1 MVRKQSIF
9 HSTSNRFSGNYVISG
24 GQETVL
30 VIWQLETGRKQ
41 HLPHLGATIEGLV
54 ISPTGSSYSLRL
66 ADNSAMIL
74 STSELRPIF
83 SVAGIQV
90 PTAIKGHKALPHVP
104 SVEAPHGHTR
114 PSKVHRYPACL
125 VSPSTDR
132 LLMAVPPSSA
142 SASSFP
148 VSLNASYLQTCD
160 IISGHQL
167 SRQALTRTK
176 VTTLNM
182 GPEANT
188 IEEPDVTHMQI
199 SRDEQWLATIDE
211 WSPPKQD
218 FASMAFDEDAIKLE
232 QTTRQEMFLKFWSW
246 NSSAQTWELTS
257 RIDNP
262 HATDSKVPSESS
274 RVLCLASN
282 PDTSSFSTIGNDRAV
297 KIWLPVARMRRE
309 IKVKGK
315 DGKSLTT
322 WRCKHTTP
330 TAMSGSSIAET
341 EGAHLAYAADGSLLA
356 AAPFPSSSPSPIY
369 LIDTSTG
376 VIQTVHNSMSSGPIH
391 AIGIISKYLITL
403 SNHLA
408 SWDLVN
414 NELHYTID
422 LNLPTLPSTSI
433 GISLLA
439 INEQQQTFAISIPE
453 KTRSG
458 KIIGTKVAIMDSTAP
473 QPLFTTS
480 VPSATITN
488 FLPAIHK
495 KGFYAI
501 DTNAE
506 IRSFTLQQPSA
517 PQGISPTGAPPASEM
532 ERHTKGINN
541 IFEPSRTSDMSSD
554 AASQGPLVFS
564 KGTPTISST
573 THDHHPDREEG
584 RESGDNEHDTVVVSA
599 EKLAEVFNTA
609 SGPSGSALGL
619 PPVMELF
626 ERVAWLYDGKRG
638 GD

>member
-1 MVRKQSIF
+1 M
-9 HSTSNRFSGNYVISG
+9 
-24 GQETVL
+24 
-30 VIWQLETGRKQ
+30 IWQLETGRKQ

-114 PSKVHRYPACL
+114 PSKVHRYPACV
-125 VSPSTDR
+125 VSPSIDR
-132 LLMAVPPSSA
+132 LLVAVPPSSA
-142 SASSFP
+142 SASSSP

-160 IISGHQL
+160 ISSGHQL
-167 SRQALTRTK
+167 LRQALTRTK

-182 GPEANT
+182 GPESNA

-199 SRDEQWLATIDE
+199 SHDGQWLATIDE

-218 FASMAFDEDAIKLE
+218 FAPMAFDEDAIKLE
-232 QTTRQEMFLKFWSW
+232 QTTRQETFLKFWSW
-246 NSSAQTWELTS
+246 NNSAQTWELTS

-262 HATDSKVPSESS
+262 HAADSKVLSESS

-282 PDTSSFSTIGNDRAV
+282 PDTSSFSTIGKDRAV
-297 KIWLPVARMRRE
+297 KTWLPVARMRRE
-309 IKVKGK
+309 IKVRGK

-322 WRCKHTTP
+322 WRCSHTTP

-356 AAPFPSSSPSPIY
+356 AAPLPSSSPSPIY

-376 VIQTVHNSMSSGPIH
+376 VIQAVHNSMSSGPTH
-391 AIGIISKYLITL
+391 MIGIISKYLITL
-403 SNHLA
+403 SNHLV

-439 INEQQQTFAISIPE
+439 INHQQQTFAISIPE
-453 KTRSG
+453 KTRG
-458 KIIGTKVAIMDSTAP
+458 GNIIGTKVAIMDSSAP

-488 FLPAIHK
+488 LLPAIHK

-506 IRSFTLQQPSA
+506 IRTFTLQQPSA
-517 PQGISPTGAPPASEM
+517 PPGMSPTGALLASEM
-532 ERHTKGINN
+532 EKHTKGINN
-541 IFEPSRTSDMSSD
+541 IFEPTRNSDISSD
-554 AASQGPLVFS
+554 TSQGPLVFS

-573 THDHHPDREEG
+573 AIIHDHQPGREEG
-584 RESGDNEHDTVVVSA
+584 REWDNEHDTVVVST

-638 GD
+638 GE